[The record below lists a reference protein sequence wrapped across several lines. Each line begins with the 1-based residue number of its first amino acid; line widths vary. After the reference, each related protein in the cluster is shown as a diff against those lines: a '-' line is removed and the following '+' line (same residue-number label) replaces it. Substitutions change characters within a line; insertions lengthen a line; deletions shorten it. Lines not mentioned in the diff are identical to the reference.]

1 MDCSSRTHKRYG
13 NKSTQQTQLLRAIN
27 WSPLRF
33 SYPGSKKK
41 CSVPKQPTLRRT
53 NQHCAR
59 KPKKFMKMPEY
70 IDLCANLKGS
80 SKWVIQHLTNQSN
93 DIFLKIILNRETN
106 HENST

>member
-1 MDCSSRTHKRYG
+1 MT
-13 NKSTQQTQLLRAIN
+13 
-27 WSPLRF
+27 
-33 SYPGSKKK
+33 
-41 CSVPKQPTLRRT
+41 
-53 NQHCAR
+53 
-59 KPKKFMKMPEY
+59 EY